1 MKILIKPRRGVW
13 VLLLVNN
20 DHLIKSFTF
29 KRLIDAINTAS
40 ELQLH
45 VSNIA
50 ELPLTQYANQ
60 GG

>member
-1 MKILIKPRRGVW
+1 MNVVISLILGHW
-13 VLLLVNN
+13 VLCISKN
-20 DHLIKSFTF
+20 DQVIKAYASE
-29 KRLIDAINTAS
+29 KLIDALDLANL
-40 ELQLH
+40 LQLH